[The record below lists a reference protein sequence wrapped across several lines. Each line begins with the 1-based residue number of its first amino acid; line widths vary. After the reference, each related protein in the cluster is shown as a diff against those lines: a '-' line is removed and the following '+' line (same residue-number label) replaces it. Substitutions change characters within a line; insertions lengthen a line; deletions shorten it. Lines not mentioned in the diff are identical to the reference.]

1 MPIRVLLVEDS
12 PIALTILKRI
22 LATSPEIEIVGTA
35 QTGIEALALVPN
47 IKPDVICTDLHM
59 PQMNGLEFTSQIMA
73 HHPLPILV
81 VSASVQEDDSHHIFQ
96 LLEAGAVDI
105 LPKPTAGFDA
115 ENLLL
120 QQSLINKVRVISG
133 VKVFKRK
140 PKQHPLSTA
149 RQQFRQRGD
158 SVLPPLGAA
167 LPLTMNCKPKIL
179 AVGTSTGGPL
189 ALQEIFAE
197 LPKDFPLPI
206 VCIQHISLGFLQGL
220 IDWLA
225 DNCALS
231 IQIAPAGERPQ
242 PGTIYFP
249 PERQHLT
256 FDRDGRFVHS
266 QDPPVD
272 GHCPSVTATF
282 TSAAQYYGRR
292 TLGIL
297 LTGMGRDGADGMKAI
312 ADAGGLTIA
321 QDEATSV
328 VFGMPQ
334 EAIAL
339 GAAHRVLPIQ
349 AIAPAILK
357 LVQSHPLGKK

>member
-1 MPIRVLLVEDS
+1 MPIRVLIVEDS
-12 PIALTILKRI
+12 LVALTILKRI
-22 LATSPEIEIVGTA
+22 LATSSEIEIVGTA
-35 QTGIEALALVPN
+35 RTGIEALALVPD

-81 VSASVQEDDSHHIFQ
+81 VSASVQEEDSHHIFQ

-120 QQSLINKVRVISG
+120 QQSLINKVKIISG

-140 PKQHPLSTA
+140 PKQHQSPTA
-149 RQQFRQRGD
+149 SQQFRLRGD
-158 SVLPPLGAA
+158 SLLPTSTAT
-167 LPLTMNCKPKIL
+167 LPLTMKSKPKIL

-189 ALQEIFAE
+189 ALQEIFTQ
-197 LPKDFPLPI
+197 LPKNFPLPI
-206 VCIQHISLGFLQGL
+206 VCVQHISLGFLQGL

-225 DNCALS
+225 GCCALS
-231 IQIAPAGERPQ
+231 VQIAPVGERPQ
-242 PGTIYFP
+242 PGFIYFP
-249 PERQHLT
+249 QERQHLKL
-256 FDRDGRFVHS
+256 DRDGRFVHS
-266 QDPPVD
+266 QEPPVD

-282 TSAAQYYGRR
+282 SSIAQCYGRR
-292 TLGIL
+292 TIGIL
-297 LTGMGRDGADGMKAI
+297 LTGMGRDGAEGMKAI

-328 VFGMPQ
+328 VFGMPK

-339 GAAHRVLPIQ
+339 GAAHQVLPLQ
-349 AIAPAILK
+349 AIAPAVLK
-357 LVQSHPLGKK
+357 LVQPHVLAKK